1 MTKIALKP
9 LFATIVGAAALSS
22 TLTAEPAQAFSMT
35 YDFTVNITAGT
46 YSGKSYA
53 GSFKYDNANLT
64 GSGLEFVSPTVGNL
78 GIQFSFLNKSY
89 TQLQDRD
96 ASLDF
101 PRAYFQDGTLLGLSF
116 LVVPPT
122 SSPGFFIVP
131 KNVPNLAAGF
141 YVGNTDAYNGT
152 LVGSVSY
159 KPRSGSGSCSGS
171 SCQPVPEPSEIAG
184 TVVAIGLLGLGL
196 KLRKRYTAAQKK

>member
-1 MTKIALKP
+1 MTKTTLKTI
-9 LFATIVGAAALSS
+9 FATILGATALSS
-22 TLTAEPAQAFSMT
+22 TLNAEPARAFSIT
-35 YDFTVNITAGT
+35 YDFTVDITSGT
-46 YSGKSYA
+46 YSGKSYT

-89 TQLQDRD
+89 TQQQDRD

-131 KNVPNLAAGF
+131 KMFRIWHLASMWAIQ
-141 YVGNTDAYNGT
+141 T
-152 LVGSVSY
+152 LSTE
-159 KPRSGSGSCSGS
+159 RWSGLFPIKLALVLGR
-171 SCQPVPEPSEIAG
+171 A
-184 TVVAIGLLGLGL
+184 VVAPVNLYQNPLKLQGLCWRLGLW
-196 KLRKRYTAAQKK
+196 AWA